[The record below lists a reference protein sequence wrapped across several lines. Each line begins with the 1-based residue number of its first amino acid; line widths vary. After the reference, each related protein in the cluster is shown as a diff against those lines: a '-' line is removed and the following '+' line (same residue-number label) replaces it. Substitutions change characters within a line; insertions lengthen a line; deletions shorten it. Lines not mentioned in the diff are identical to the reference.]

1 MQIGDAVVALA
12 TVGIWLFCLLDL
24 ITTPALL
31 IRHLRKGWWVLLLVL
46 FGALGAAG
54 WLLFGR
60 PRRLPTE
67 WVEVGPDDDPEFL
80 AGIRV
85 QRSEEQQLLDWWEAD
100 LRRPGSGDDRPNGDS
115 TNGRHHEG

>member
-1 MQIGDAVVALA
+1 MQIGDAVVALV
-12 TVGIWLFCLLDL
+12 TVGIWLFCLLDA

-31 IRHLRKGWWVLLLVL
+31 IRHLRKGWWILLLVL

-67 WVEVGPDDDPEFL
+67 WADVGPDDDPEFL

-85 QRSEEQQLLDWWEAD
+85 KRSEEQQLLDWWEAD
-100 LRRPGSGDDRPNGDS
+100 LRRPGDDRPNGDS
-115 TNGRHHEG
+115 PNGRHHEG